1 MEKFLPME
9 QGKRKEKGRTGKRVF
24 SSLSLPEN
32 PFRHSAFF
40 SQASS
45 IRVSCPP
52 TLASRRKIWNFTLI
66 ELLVVISIIAI
77 LASLLLP
84 ALSQARMRAR
94 SISCINNLGGIGK
107 MYLIYYDDYQTAP
120 PTKMQYNTD
129 AMTWASILQ
138 HLYGRQIR
146 YASAYARNNKMC
158 IMRGTVFGCPELSK
172 LNPNTGNISLTSYI
186 YSTGCFNANLNKAPW
201 TFPKPAPD
209 YILWKVKNVSQQLLL
224 GDSNNTG
231 TITTASGCI
240 TYANSACRIDFRHSG
255 FMTNYLFMDGH
266 AESRS
271 RNNSRRGIT
280 LNGGGL
286 VLQ

>member
-9 QGKRKEKGRTGKRVF
+9 QGNRKEEAGKGKRV
-24 SSLSLPEN
+24 SPSLSFPEN

-40 SQASS
+40 SQASCAG
-45 IRVSCPP
+45 VSGLPA
-52 TLASRRKIWNFTLI
+52 LVSRRKIWAFTLI
-66 ELLVVISIIAI
+66 ELLVVIAIIAI
-77 LASLLLP
+77 LASMLLP

-94 SISCINNLGGIGK
+94 TISCINNLGGIGK
-107 MYLIYYDDYQTAP
+107 MYFLYYDDYKTAP
-120 PTKMQYNTD
+120 PTKMQYKAD

-138 HLYGRQIR
+138 HLYGRQIS

-172 LNPNTGNISLTSYI
+172 LNPNTDNISLTSYT

-201 TFPKPAPD
+201 TFPKTAPD

-224 GDSNNTG
+224 GDSNNKG

-240 TYANSACRIDFRHSG
+240 TYGNSACRIDFRHSG
-255 FMTNYLFMDGH
+255 FTTNYLFMDGH

-280 LNGGGL
+280 LNGGEL
-286 VLQ
+286 VLR

>member
-1 MEKFLPME
+1 MEKKFTME
-9 QGKRKEKGRTGKRVF
+9 HGKEKNGKGKRVF
-24 SSLSLPEN
+24 LSFSFPEN
-32 PFRHSAFF
+32 PFRHSAFSPQTLF
-40 SQASS
+40 

-52 TLASRRKIWNFTLI
+52 TLASRRKIWSFTLI

-240 TYANSACRIDFRHSG
+240 TYAHSACRVDFRHSG

-280 LNGGGL
+280 LDGGKV